1 MPNDVIQSES
11 PAPSQPLFV
20 GAVVITAVLA
30 GLGAVL
36 MVQTMPMLGWLMW
49 VGALSAVGVLGF
61 VWYRRETAKAERIEE
76 DIRRSARDRV
86 EEKSRAE
93 LRRLR
98 GLRRAELIAK
108 YENDAELVERIVMG
122 FYWRGQ
128 SAGQLIDSL
137 GNPADIDARI
147 VKGRRR
153 EVWKYHPDGNRYRLL
168 IALESDA
175 VVDWEERR

>member
-1 MPNDVIQSES
+1 MPNDVIQTES
-11 PAPSQPLFV
+11 HTPAPSLFV
-20 GAVVITAVLA
+20 GGVVTTAMLG

-49 VGALSAVGVLGF
+49 IGALSVVGALGF
-61 VWYRRETAKAERIEE
+61 VWYRRETARAEKIEE
-76 DIRRSARDRV
+76 DIRRSTRDRV

-98 GLRRAELIAK
+98 GLRRAELITK
-108 YENDAELVERIVMG
+108 YENDADLVERIVMG

-128 SAGQLIDSL
+128 TAGQLIDSL

-168 IALESDA
+168 IALEGES